1 MSSRIAL
8 ILLAV
13 PALLAAAAAPA
24 LAQAEYNVLD
34 AFEGHANVTAT
45 IEGDTLFIQTNGL
58 PDHATQQVNP
68 NTPRTADYTLEM
80 PLNPEYSLNT
90 TPTGM
95 GAIGVMVNGVLFYN
109 PYTADGLDAVEHEVF
124 DNCLGHPDQ
133 MGRYHYH
140 QAPGCLLDGTDGQ
153 LIGFAFD
160 GFPLY
165 SYTDED
171 GSTPTDLDE
180 CNGHFTATP
189 EYANGIYHYHVT
201 DSFPYLIGCYHGDVQ
216 IKNLQE
222 TGGGGAGAGQVTPPT
237 GNASAGNPL
246 PGGPAGNPPTGA
258 PPAGRPNGP
267 RP

>member
-1 MSSRIAL
+1 MKISTSVVAMAFL
-8 ILLAV
+8 LLALPLFTAI
-13 PALLAAAAAPA
+13 PARAETPGILAVFDGYESVSASVEDGW
-24 LAQAEYNVLD
+24 LV
-34 AFEGHANVTAT
+34 V
-45 IEGDTLFIQTNGL
+45 QTNGL
-58 PDHATQQVNP
+58 PDHATEQVNP
-68 NTPRTADYTLEM
+68 NTPRPADYRLEF
-80 PLNPEYSLNT
+80 PLNPEYSAST

-165 SYTDED
+165 SYTDAD
-171 GSTPTDLDE
+171 GSTPANLDE
-180 CNGHFTATP
+180 CNGHFGATP
-189 EYANGIYHYHVT
+189 EYPNGIYHYHVT
-201 DSFPYLIGCYHGDVQ
+201 DVFPYLIGCYHGEVQ

-222 TGGGGAGAGQVTPPT
+222 TGSMGAGQPAQPT
-237 GNASAGNPL
+237 GNTGGNTLPGAPTGNPSS
-246 PGGPAGNPPTGA
+246 GA